1 MHSEDLISICM
12 ILQPHRQHWKHREL
26 RDNGAGSAYSNAK
39 SPFECPRQTLFPNP
53 TQQTNEDEWLNM
65 KADFKCI
72 MWAFIFAFGC
82 LFMGL

>member
-1 MHSEDLISICM
+1 MYDLAAPEATRKHS
-12 ILQPHRQHWKHREL
+12 EL
-26 RDNGAGSAYSNAK
+26 RDNRAGSAYSNAK
-39 SPFECPRQTLFPNP
+39 YPFECSRQTLFPNP

-82 LFMGL
+82 LFMSL